1 MQAIVGVRCW
11 KDETQVAGREKAHQW
26 SDCQVLVA
34 PVRRTQSSRNSRVD
48 ASKNRDGP
56 KLGLVRSRTA
66 GVLEM
71 EACSKGSLGY
81 ASRRGLGGWSVQPL
95 PLCTSAHL
103 LFLFQK
109 RSNGAQCSL
118 QISLVANSSLAGN
131 GDLFQVGPNE
141 RDESVQGGL
150 FKSKLQNRTTP
161 FGETGGGTTMEFAAK
176 PAVVCVDDVLVRS
189 KQQLRGTCV
198 EPQGDTHVARAPPA
212 WSRPVVCSS

>member
-1 MQAIVGVRCW
+1 
-11 KDETQVAGREKAHQW
+11 
-26 SDCQVLVA
+26 L
-34 PVRRTQSSRNSRVD
+34 D

-56 KLGLVRSRTA
+56 ELGLVCSRTA

-150 FKSKLQNRTTP
+150 FKRQVAESNDP
-161 FGETGGGTTMEFAAK
+161 FWRDRRRHHYGIRCQACSRLCGRCTSEEQTAASWDM
-176 PAVVCVDDVLVRS
+176 C
-189 KQQLRGTCV
+189 
-198 EPQGDTHVARAPPA
+198 
-212 WSRPVVCSS
+212 